1 MTDALNYRNI
11 GPVIHNELGYFCLL
25 PGDKVGAFVLLKHPE
40 SLVGEVSRAVKVMPH
55 RGKALVFGGHIGTI
69 VVPLSTHC
77 SELVA
82 LEPNPRAFEM
92 LQLNVAM
99 NGCENVVL
107 ANFAAND
114 KEEMLD
120 FVVQYANSGGS
131 GRTAVHDVAWQ
142 KEEGN
147 ESKIEHI
154 QVPAAPLDKALSD
167 YRFDLVF
174 MDCEGSEYF
183 AFLGMQRILSEAQAL
198 IVEWA
203 PSFLQDVAGVTIEE
217 WLRPL
222 LPHFSRLYIPTTGR
236 KATDDEILP
245 LLQSMSAVEQ
255 TDSGIIFRKA

>member
-1 MTDALNYRNI
+1 MTYRNV

-25 PGDKVGAFVLLKHPE
+25 PEDKVGAYVLLKHPE
-40 SLVGEVSRAVKVMPH
+40 SLVGEVKRATQCMPF

-69 VVPLSTHC
+69 VVPLSSHC

-131 GRTAVHDVAWQ
+131 GRVAVHDVTWQ
-142 KEEGN
+142 KDGHDGKTER
-147 ESKIEHI
+147 I
-154 QVPAAPLDKALSD
+154 QVPAAPLDTALQD
-167 YRFDLVF
+167 YHFDLVF

-183 AFLGMQRILSEAQAL
+183 AFLGMQRILSEARAL

-236 KATDDEILP
+236 KATGNEILP

-255 TDSGIIFRKA
+255 TDSGIIFRKV